1 MRETQTR
8 ELAEDFLGSANIFA
22 NAISQVV
29 ERQFWL
35 EATENQL
42 GVTHLKVLKLVSRAS
57 PQTVTNV
64 AAFLGVSNA
73 AASKAV
79 DGLVRRMLVR
89 RVKGERDRRTMYLT
103 LTGLGHKMI
112 AQYDEIAHQ
121 KLTDVFHGFAQDDL
135 QRVTELLDRL
145 SVQIVDR
152 LHQGEFC
159 VQCGIYFR
167 HDCPFKSLLQRQ
179 CLYLRQRNRTEQREE
194 GPQSRP
200 PEKVR

>member
-1 MRETQTR
+1 MRETQTG

-22 NAISQVV
+22 NAIGQVI

-35 EATENQL
+35 DATENQL
-42 GVTHLKVLKLVSRAS
+42 GLTHLKVLKLVARAS

-79 DGLVRRMLVR
+79 DGLVRRMLLR
-89 RVKGERDRRTMYLT
+89 RVEGEKDRRTMYLT
-103 LTGLGHKMI
+103 LTGLGQKMI
-112 AQYDEIAHQ
+112 AQYDEITRQ
-121 KLTDVFHGFAQDDL
+121 KLADVFDGFAPDDL
-135 QRVTELLDRL
+135 QRAIELLDRL
-145 SVQIVDR
+145 SVQIVNH
-152 LHQGEFC
+152 LHQNELC

-179 CLYLRQRNRTEQREE
+179 CLYLRQRDRTEQREAR
-194 GPQSRP
+194 PQSRP
-200 PEKVR
+200 PEQVP